1 MSLAQEIIAGFHG
14 APAAEKAAAEFQRVV
29 RDRQAPEEI
38 QTIIVKNHGLG
49 SFVSYRQDGDIMAS
63 KLLHVSSTGV
73 EKWTRFLF
81 ELEQVS
87 SASEAERIIKGGG
100 FEVDGEIIR
109 DPSAR
114 VDLNSS
120 DICKLKIGKRTFLR
134 LVIE

>member
-1 MSLAQEIIAGFHG
+1 
-14 APAAEKAAAEFQRVV
+14 
-29 RDRQAPEEI
+29 
-38 QTIIVKNHGLG
+38 
-49 SFVSYRQDGDIMAS
+49 
-63 KLLHVSSTGV
+63 VSSTGI
-73 EKWTRFLF
+73 EKWTRFLH

-114 VDLNSS
+114 VDLNSPN
-120 DICKLKIGKRTFLR
+120 IRKLKIGKRTFLR